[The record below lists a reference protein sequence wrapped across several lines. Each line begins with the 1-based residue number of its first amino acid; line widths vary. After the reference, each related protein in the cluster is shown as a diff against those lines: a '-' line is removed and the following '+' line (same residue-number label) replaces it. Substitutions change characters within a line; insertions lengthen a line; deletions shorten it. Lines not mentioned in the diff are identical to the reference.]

1 MVYASH
7 LIADNE
13 MQEIIEQ
20 TGMGV
25 ESIDFSIADVLDH
38 WEEHLPEYKERLHVM
53 EAAHLTLHGPFL
65 DLNPA
70 AYDSQIRQ
78 VTRLRF
84 DQSYE
89 AARELGVEKIIYH
102 SCYYPQ
108 VYFLEGWAE
117 RVAEFMN
124 QFLEGRSDIEVALE
138 NVLDPKWES
147 LKVVADQVEADNFGL
162 CLDIG
167 HANCYSAQPVEE
179 WAQGLNPYLTHIHVH
194 DNHGDRDAHLA
205 LGDGNLKW
213 KKIQEIFMQEEKR
226 RRETGCKKEMTY
238 TIECAS
244 GFCNPGKN
252 SHVYKNIY
260 RFKGRCEKTQS
271 SFFTSPFDCHNS
283 IKILCRRYKFA
294 ENRPFSQLCLKEL

>member
-1 MVYASH
+1 MIYTSY

-38 WEEHLPEYKERLHVM
+38 WEEHLPEYKERLHAM
-53 EAAHLTLHGPFL
+53 GAAHLMLHGPFL

-78 VTRLRF
+78 VTRFRF

-89 AARELGVEKIIYH
+89 AARELGAEKIVYH

-117 RVAEFMN
+117 RVAEFIN
-124 QFLEGRSDIEVALE
+124 RFLEGRSDIEVVLE
-138 NVLDPKWES
+138 NVLDPKWEP
-147 LKVVADQVEADNFGL
+147 LKAVADQVEADNFGL

-194 DNHGDRDAHLA
+194 DNPGDRDAHLA

-213 KKIQEIFMQEEKR
+213 EKIQEIFIQEEKR
-226 RRETGCKKEMTY
+226 RRETGCQKELTY
-238 TIECAS
+238 TIECAKKEWILQS
-244 GFCNPGKN
+244 W
-252 SHVYKNIY
+252 
-260 RFKGRCEKTQS
+260 EKLS
-271 SFFTSPFDCHNS
+271 CM
-283 IKILCRRYKFA
+283 
-294 ENRPFSQLCLKEL
+294 

>member
-1 MVYASH
+1 MIYASH

-38 WEEHLPEYKERLHVM
+38 WEEHLPEYKERFHVM
-53 EAAHLTLHGPFL
+53 GTAHLTLHGPFL

-89 AARELGVEKIIYH
+89 AARQLGVEKIIYH

-147 LKVVADQVEADNFGL
+147 LKAVADQVEADIL
-162 CLDIG
+162 ACVWISDMLTAI
-167 HANCYSAQPVEE
+167 QPS
-179 WAQGLNPYLTHIHVH
+179 
-194 DNHGDRDAHLA
+194 R
-205 LGDGNLKW
+205 
-213 KKIQEIFMQEEKR
+213 
-226 RRETGCKKEMTY
+226 
-238 TIECAS
+238 
-244 GFCNPGKN
+244 
-252 SHVYKNIY
+252 
-260 RFKGRCEKTQS
+260 
-271 SFFTSPFDCHNS
+271 
-283 IKILCRRYKFA
+283 
-294 ENRPFSQLCLKEL
+294 

>member
-1 MVYASH
+1 MIYASH

-38 WEEHLPEYKERLHVM
+38 WEEHLPEYKERFHVM
-53 EAAHLTLHGPFL
+53 GTAHLTLHGPFL

-89 AARELGVEKIIYH
+89 AARELGAEKIVYH

-147 LKVVADQVEADNFGL
+147 LKAVADQVEADNFGL

-167 HANCYSAQPVEE
+167 HANCYSAQPV
-179 WAQGLNPYLTHIHVH
+179 
-194 DNHGDRDAHLA
+194 
-205 LGDGNLKW
+205 
-213 KKIQEIFMQEEKR
+213 
-226 RRETGCKKEMTY
+226 
-238 TIECAS
+238 
-244 GFCNPGKN
+244 
-252 SHVYKNIY
+252 
-260 RFKGRCEKTQS
+260 
-271 SFFTSPFDCHNS
+271 
-283 IKILCRRYKFA
+283 
-294 ENRPFSQLCLKEL
+294 

>member
-1 MVYASH
+1 
-7 LIADNE
+7 
-13 MQEIIEQ
+13 
-20 TGMGV
+20 MG
-25 ESIDFSIADVLDH
+25 
-38 WEEHLPEYKERLHVM
+38 
-53 EAAHLTLHGPFL
+53 AAHLTLHGPFL

-138 NVLDPKWES
+138 NVLDPKWEP
-147 LKVVADQVEADNFGL
+147 LKAVADQVEADNFGL

-213 KKIQEIFMQEEKR
+213 EKIQEIFMQEEKR
-226 RRETGCKKEMTY
+226 RRETGCQKELTY
-238 TIECAS
+238 TIECAKKEWILQS
-244 GFCNPGKN
+244 W
-252 SHVYKNIY
+252 
-260 RFKGRCEKTQS
+260 EKLS
-271 SFFTSPFDCHNS
+271 CM
-283 IKILCRRYKFA
+283 
-294 ENRPFSQLCLKEL
+294 